1 MFKATVAG
9 LLAHKLRLVLTA
21 FAIVLGV
28 AFVSATLTL
37 SNGLQTTFDN
47 IFNTTATGVAAV
59 VRGHIEPG
67 GQNGGFGDAHRPVPS
82 SLLATVQQVDGVP
95 AAEGVV
101 FRGGAALPDKSG
113 KPYSSGGGPPEF

>member
-47 IFNTTATGVAAV
+47 IFNTTSTGVAVV

-67 GQNGGFGDAHRPVPS
+67 GQNGGFSDAHRVHGGQS
-82 SLLATVQQVDGVP
+82 GY
-95 AAEGVV
+95 AETSTLRIAEVRREGY
-101 FRGGAALPDKSG
+101 RL
-113 KPYSSGGGPPEF
+113 E